1 MTSTLQINQICIFY
15 SIKIVTFQI
24 EILELAIDRTYN
36 DIYPSKNQNFIFI
49 IFDKP
54 YSVPNSNPPPPL
66 IELGKLKLISFG
78 PLLDS
83 PPLPLVIECDHLEYP
98 PPTPFWSRTLWSV
111 SAPLDSPSPLCDQL

>member
-54 YSVPNSNPPPPL
+54 YSVPNSNPLQPPL

-83 PPLPLVIECDHLEYP
+83 PPP
-98 PPTPFWSRTLWSV
+98 PP
-111 SAPLDSPSPLCDQL
+111 CDRV